1 MQCKDYWKPILINVV
16 IVYLLIF
23 LCVVHQHRR
32 LYFTGWTES
41 GTTDPP
47 LRKLPVLLKDSPQHT
62 RRMFDLCMRVSEFSR
77 TPLFWLPWCLRP
89 WGGPRLGSIC
99 HNEFWRETNWIQGC
113 TITHKCAAC
122 HKSLMVRIR
131 RWAIT
136 TILNDQGC
144 TLRGKFTRV
153 CVKKG
158 SCYLQEEGFCLEA
171 RLHLHRLM
179 QQPRKGRFYALLY
192 NDSLRLNVFSN
203 CFTVKR
209 KELYNLAKSHNGL
222 GSVKEVIRI
231 GKMCPSIFS
240 AKFPTG
246 RACFSS
252 CKLFSGGAHGTVF
265 RTTVLW
271 HKTCILK

>member
-1 MQCKDYWKPILINVV
+1 MQCKDYWKPILINVI
-16 IVYLLIF
+16 IVNLLIS

-122 HKSLMVRIR
+122 HKSLMVRILDVGLLPQF
-131 RWAIT
+131 WM
-136 TILNDQGC
+136 
-144 TLRGKFTRV
+144 TRV
-153 CVKKG
+153 VLWEVSSLEFVWRRAVVIFKRRVFVWRPDSTSTGWCNSPSRAGFMLFCTMTVWGLMFSQTASQSREK
-158 SCYLQEEGFCLEA
+158 SCIIWQ
-171 RLHLHRLM
+171 
-179 QQPRKGRFYALLY
+179 
-192 NDSLRLNVFSN
+192 
-203 CFTVKR
+203 
-209 KELYNLAKSHNGL
+209 NL
-222 GSVKEVIRI
+222 
-231 GKMCPSIFS
+231 
-240 AKFPTG
+240 
-246 RACFSS
+246 
-252 CKLFSGGAHGTVF
+252 
-265 RTTVLW
+265 TTV
-271 HKTCILK
+271 